1 VATARQL
8 PPHKPAES
16 PLTDRSARW
25 PVLARIAEVGR
36 EGEQIATSEPP
47 STQPTYRLDTPH
59 KATPAPVPQARPL
72 QRSGEQPQPQPAA
85 PAPAPALAT
94 PITEQ
99 KSATPRLPLPIRAA
113 VEAWQVCQPH
123 HELIRFTAMLV
134 LMTAAGMSAVLM
146 MRDRLQNNT
155 DASAP
160 VAANAGQSNNPE
172 PTVQHAELEPALEP
186 ELAPDTDTSSI
197 EPTAT
202 GPLTPPAKPLMA
214 VESSTPPVAP
224 YPTTAFAEATL
235 PPLEAGQLPQ
245 VRTTDPEVAHLR
257 GDVIETQVR

>member
-1 VATARQL
+1 M
-8 PPHKPAES
+8 HKPAES

-36 EGEQIATSEPP
+36 EGEQTATSEPP

-72 QRSGEQPQPQPAA
+72 PTSASSVEPRSGEQPQPAA
-85 PAPAPALAT
+85 PTPAHAIAT
-94 PITEQ
+94 AITEQ
-99 KSATPRLPLPIRAA
+99 KSATPRPPLPIRAA
-113 VEAWQVCQPH
+113 VEAWQMCQPH

-160 VAANAGQSNNPE
+160 VAANAGQSSNPE

-202 GPLTPPAKPLMA
+202 GPLTQPAKPLMA
-214 VESSTPPVAP
+214 VESSTPPAAP

-235 PPLEAGQLPQ
+235 PPFDEGQLPQ
-245 VRTTDPEVAHLR
+245 VRTTDPEVARLR
-257 GDVIETQVR
+257 GDVMETQVR